1 MRLHELSNT
10 KGAIHRKKRL
20 GCGESSGQGKTCG
33 KGHKGAKAR
42 SGGSH
47 TIGFEGG
54 QMPLYRKLP
63 HRGFNNKNFAT
74 NYETINVGDLAK
86 LGDTTD
92 VTPEAL
98 VAVGLIRNAGSLV
111 KVLASGEV
119 EKAYKVSAHKFSGA
133 AKAKLEAAGGEAV
146 VLS

>member
-98 VAVGLIRNAGSLV
+98 VAVGLIRDAGSLV

>member
-1 MRLHELSNT
+1 MRLHDLSNT
-10 KGAIHRKKRL
+10 KGAVHRKKRL

-74 NYETINVGDLAK
+74 NYETVNVGDLAK
-86 LGDTTD
+86 LGDVAE
-92 VTPEAL
+92 VTPAVLCEA
-98 VAVGLIRNAGSLV
+98 GLIRDADSLV
-111 KVLASGEV
+111 KILASGEV

-133 AKAKLEAAGGEAV
+133 ATAKLEAAGGETVA
-146 VLS
+146 LS